1 MTQIIRTYAVIVVIT
16 TCIAGIINIFVK
28 KQDRRV
34 LIVLAISVILSVIG
48 IVIVDIGLIIGI
60 MNDENYLWGM
70 GYYILLN
77 SILFVWRQI
86 QIGLE
91 E

>member
-1 MTQIIRTYAVIVVIT
+1 MTQIIRAYAVIVVIT
-16 TCIAGIINIFVK
+16 TCIASIINIFVK

-60 MNDENYLWGM
+60 MNGENYLWGM

-77 SILFVWRQI
+77 SIHFVWRQI